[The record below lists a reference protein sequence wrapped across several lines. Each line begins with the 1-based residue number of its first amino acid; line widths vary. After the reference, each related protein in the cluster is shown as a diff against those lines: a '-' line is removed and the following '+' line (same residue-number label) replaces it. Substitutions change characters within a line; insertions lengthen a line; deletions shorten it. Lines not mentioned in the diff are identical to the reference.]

1 MAEAFFQVLIENL
14 TSLIQ
19 SEIGLIRGVDKEMK
33 KLSNT
38 LTAIQNVL
46 EDAEDKQFQSKLLG
60 YQDILDE
67 CATEVSKQKRKG
79 GKFNLKFKILFKY
92 KTGKKIKE
100 AVEELDALAA
110 DRHKF
115 QLQEIVVR
123 QPNQE
128 VKDCDSLS
136 VLPIVGVGGLGK
148 TTLAQFVHND
158 ERVREHFE
166 PKLWVCVF
174 DNFDLNVVL
183 KAIIES
189 ATRARSDLENVD
201 SLQRLVEQE
210 LYDKRY
216 LLKCGGVPLAAKAL
230 GGLLRFKREE
240 REWVRV
246 EESHLWDLP
255 EEKMSILPDY
265 KFDKEKL
272 IFHWIAHGCILSNGK
287 EEVGDVG
294 DQIWNELAVRSF
306 FQEVCTKERTTT
318 FKMHDLAQSIL
329 ENKIPGTQQGVS
341 TSVRITSQAQWRE
354 IPKVSTSSIVVEV
367 SSLTT
372 IMNYTRLRTLKLNG
386 VRVKKLPS
394 AIGKL
399 KYLRQLDLSHSS
411 IRALPRNI
419 LLFVLFLVHFVAF
432 VI

>member
-216 LLKCGGVPLAAKAL
+216 LLVL
-230 GGLLRFKREE
+230 
-240 REWVRV
+240 
-246 EESHLWDLP
+246 D
-255 EEKMSILPDY
+255 
-265 KFDKEKL
+265 
-272 IFHWIAHGCILSNGK
+272 
-287 EEVGDVG
+287 DV
-294 DQIWNELAVRSF
+294 
-306 FQEVCTKERTTT
+306 
-318 FKMHDLAQSIL
+318 
-329 ENKIPGTQQGVS
+329 
-341 TSVRITSQAQWRE
+341 
-354 IPKVSTSSIVVEV
+354 
-367 SSLTT
+367 
-372 IMNYTRLRTLKLNG
+372 
-386 VRVKKLPS
+386 
-394 AIGKL
+394 
-399 KYLRQLDLSHSS
+399 
-411 IRALPRNI
+411 
-419 LLFVLFLVHFVAF
+419 
-432 VI
+432 